1 MKRCRLKR
9 YNFQIKTKMSKENEP
24 LGKHEN
30 GNDFIADVSGSTDFL
45 SQQLPIVE
53 WNDYEYKPQI
63 AFYGTEWEIWY
74 QAFDKRIPQNILMNK
89 YGDTLNDVLDKM
101 INEVLV
107 SGLKYYR

>member
-1 MKRCRLKR
+1 
-9 YNFQIKTKMSKENEP
+9 MSKENQNLNEA
-24 LGKHEN
+24 EN
-30 GNDFIADVSGSTDFL
+30 SALNIADVSGSTDFL
-45 SQQLPIVE
+45 SEQLPIVE